1 MHVSKFVIHVTKFVT
16 KTILYERKNYL
27 ADNENYLA
35 DSGARNGLPGAGV
48 GKNVCRKVGQL
59 GR

>member
-1 MHVSKFVIHVTKFVT
+1 MSRKIILLITKNY
-16 KTILYERKNYL
+16 LADNENYL

-35 DSGARNGLPGAGV
+35 DSGARNGLPGEGAV
-48 GKNVCRKVGQL
+48 KKVCRKVGQL